1 MNENIIYFILFILIV
16 AIVSIVYQLAW
27 KRYCIANARYK
38 LIKLKIKILENE
50 NFNQYKILIPFV
62 DYIMQDIERYSI
74 FYIIYASKSNKI
86 QYKNNIN
93 SLLEPY
99 IKEIS
104 KIIYLYIKYS
114 SIISIFII
122 LFFNFYALFLKLMK
136 YFKHNY
142 LSKKNIIYRTLE
154 FTNIQLSN
162 MKNMEYKDKYTI
174 LNNT

>member
-1 MNENIIYFILFILIV
+1 MNENIIYFILFISIV
-16 AIVSIVYQLAW
+16 GIVSIVYQFVW

-50 NFNQYKILIPFV
+50 NINQYKILILFI

-74 FYIIYASKSNKI
+74 FYIIYASRSNKI
-86 QYKNNIN
+86 QYENNTN
-93 SLLEPY
+93 RLLEPY

-122 LFFNFYALFLKLMK
+122 LFFNFYVLCLRLIK

-142 LSKKNIIYRTLE
+142 FSKKNIIYITLE

-162 MKNMEYKDKYTI
+162 IKNMEYKGKYTI
-174 LNNT
+174 LNNI